1 MACPLT
7 DGYRLWLVILRSRR
21 KKKNSTLKTCVF
33 QGKKGAKRKQSSA
46 LGGPSGVHQEEGCLA
61 ARCLKRA
68 LITVDSLD
76 DWRETRQDYNELQKG
91 RDLV

>member
-33 QGKKGAKRKQSSA
+33 KGKKGAERKQSSP
-46 LGGPSGVHQEEGCLA
+46 LEEPSDLYQQEGCLA
-61 ARCLKRA
+61 AQCLKRA
-68 LITVDSLD
+68 LITVDSLS
-76 DWRETRQDYNELQKG
+76 DWRETRQDYKEL
-91 RDLV
+91 